1 MKDLYLRA
9 AHLFQRHTIY
19 VQTIERAFVDKVFAV
34 CDYKIQN
41 MEDNDSRHLYDI
53 AKLVAK
59 IKIDENLKQLIKH
72 VRIERQKSKNNP
84 SADPKYD
91 INELLREIID
101 TKFYESD
108 FNKVTKKLLYEDMT
122 YEDVINRGIK
132 KVINSNIF

>member
-1 MKDLYLRA
+1 M
-9 AHLFQRHTIY
+9 
-19 VQTIERAFVDKVFAV
+19 QTIERTFVEKVFAV

-108 FNKVTKKLLYEDMT
+108 FNKITKKLLYEDMT